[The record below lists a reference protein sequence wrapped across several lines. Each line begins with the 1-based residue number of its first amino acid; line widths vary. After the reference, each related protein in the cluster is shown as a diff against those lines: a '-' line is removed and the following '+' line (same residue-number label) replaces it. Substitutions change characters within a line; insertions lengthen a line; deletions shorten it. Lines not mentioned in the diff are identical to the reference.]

1 MTEHFKHLPISA
13 LVPDPDQP
21 RIELE
26 SENDSAT
33 GANTLQG
40 LAASI
45 REVGM
50 LQPIRVRQVDS
61 QHFMVISGHR
71 RFEAARLLGLVEVPC
86 LVIEQRH
93 DDEHRLV
100 SQVIE
105 NLQRKAMKASELA
118 MAVQALEQKGNSNE
132 DIATR
137 LGIQSSQVTLLLN
150 LLKLEGATKSAFERG
165 RIDSPRAAYE
175 LTKLPL
181 ALQERLIAQADTAD
195 KVITQRDVREAR
207 QQFQKRMSKNRH
219 PYEGPM
225 LSRAEF
231 VGLTQC
237 LADGVRDNYDPI
249 RDRETIF
256 GTDWHNVDNA
266 RLANFGAV
274 MAQSDAGNST
284 PDSLQAAA
292 SDDVVHVPAFT
303 LTTAQVIRLAKFFGW
318 GESGFAGEDE
328 FSDGSLGE
336 SIAEKLQTL

>member
-1 MTEHFKHLPISA
+1 MSDSFKHLPISA

-40 LAASI
+40 LASSI

-50 LQPIRVRQVDS
+50 LQPIRVRPVSSMQ
-61 QHFMVISGHR
+61 FMVISGHR
-71 RFEAARLLGLVEVPC
+71 RLEAARLLGLEEVPC
-86 LVIEQRH
+86 LVIELGH

-118 MAVQALEQKGNSNE
+118 MAVQALVKRGNSNDE
-132 DIATR
+132 VARR
-137 LGIQSSQVTLLLN
+137 LGIQNSQVTLLLN

-175 LTKLPL
+175 LTKLPVTV
-181 ALQERLIAQADTAD
+181 QEQVIAEADAAG
-195 KVITQRDVREAR
+195 KVITQREVREVR
-207 QQFQKRMSKNRH
+207 QQFQKRVSKNRH

-225 LSRAEF
+225 LSRADF
-231 VGLTQC
+231 VELTQC

-249 RDRETIF
+249 RDREAIF
-256 GTDWHNVDNA
+256 GSDWHNVDNG
-266 RLANFGAV
+266 RLVDMSAWSSQPSANPA
-274 MAQSDAGNST
+274 T
-284 PDSLQAAA
+284 PHSSQAAP
-292 SDDVVHVPAFT
+292 SDDLVHVPAFSVT
-303 LTTAQVIRLAKFFGW
+303 RAQVIRMAKLFGW
-318 GESGFAGEDE
+318 GDSGFAGEDE
-328 FSDGSLGE
+328 LDDGGLGE
-336 SIAEKLQTL
+336 SIAEKLRSL

>member
-13 LVPDPDQP
+13 LIPDPDQP

-40 LAASI
+40 LATSI
-45 REVGM
+45 REVGI
-50 LQPIRVRQVDS
+50 LQPIRVRQVGDL
-61 QHFMVISGHR
+61 FMVISGHR
-71 RFEAARLLGLVEVPC
+71 RLEAARLLGLVEVPC
-86 LVIEQRH
+86 LVIEQGH

-118 MAVQALEQKGNSNE
+118 MAVQALVQRGNSNDE
-132 DIATR
+132 VAKR
-137 LGIQSSQVTLLLN
+137 LGIQNSQVTLLLN

-175 LTKLPL
+175 LTKLPV
-181 ALQERLIAQADTAD
+181 AVQEQVIAEADAAG
-195 KVITQRDVREAR
+195 KVITQQEVREVR
-207 QQFQKRMSKNRH
+207 HQFQKRMSKNRH

-225 LSRAEF
+225 LSRADF
-231 VGLTQC
+231 VELTQC
-237 LADGVRDNYDPI
+237 LSDDVRDNYDPI
-249 RDRETIF
+249 RDREAIF

-266 RLANFGAV
+266 RLANLGAV

-284 PDSLQAAA
+284 SNSRQAAEN
-292 SDDVVHVPAFT
+292 DDLVHVPAFT
-303 LTTAQVIRLAKFFGW
+303 LNRAQLIRMAKFFGW
-318 GESGFAGEDE
+318 GESGFAGEEE
-328 FSDGSLGE
+328 FYDGRLGE
-336 SIAEKLQTL
+336 SIVEKLQTL